1 MDDKKRA
8 FYDSLPTKKLNSEIS
23 SLKKSVESI
32 GKMLPKLEGVERE
45 MRMGEQTRMLEEI
58 DELKLMVN
66 RRKEEELAKKAA
78 EKEKLKNADA
88 LHKALPT
95 VMGIFDKKKAAAEE
109 KAEEKEKSEAVEA
122 SDEVEGFKSVDEE
135 SGITYSKP
143 SLEDPDDID
152 IEIISAM
159 EPIHIP
165 ATPASEEDVKP
176 VEETL
181 HQTYATT
188 QNKELRASHLLNL
201 DAIMITDGNMK
212 DAELVDDFEQST
224 PDDYG
229 IPDNDMTDV
238 LQGIADEIVSEPVQ
252 QFTAEDVRNMSA
264 EDRERERCRQY
275 NYQNTLIHE
284 LRVQTVDSIKERIRQ
299 NIRIVAENLHLL
311 SMREPA

>member
-32 GKMLPKLEGVERE
+32 GKMLPKLDGVERE

-95 VMGIFDKKKAAAEE
+95 VMGILDKKKAAAEE
-109 KAEEKEKSEAVEA
+109 KAEETEKSETIES

-135 SGITYSKP
+135 SGIIYSKS

-165 ATPASEEDVKP
+165 ATPASEEEVKP

-188 QNKELRASHLLNL
+188 QNKELRSSHVLNL
-201 DAIMITDGNMK
+201 DAIMVTDGNME
-212 DAELVDDFEQST
+212 DAELVDNFEQST

-238 LQGIADEIVSEPVQ
+238 LQGIADEIVSEPVL
-252 QFTAEDVRNMSA
+252 QFTVEDVRNMSA

-311 SMREPA
+311 SMMEPA

>member
-32 GKMLPKLEGVERE
+32 GKMLPKLDGVERE

-95 VMGIFDKKKAAAEE
+95 VMGILDKKKAAAEE
-109 KAEEKEKSEAVEA
+109 KTEETEKSETVES

-135 SGITYSKP
+135 SGIVYSKS
-143 SLEDPDDID
+143 SLDDPDDID

-165 ATPASEEDVKP
+165 ATPASEESVKP
-176 VEETL
+176 IEEIL

-188 QNKELRASHLLNL
+188 QNKELRASHVLNL
-201 DAIMITDGNMK
+201 DAIMATDGNME
-212 DAELVDDFEQST
+212 DAKLVDNFEQST

-275 NYQNTLIHE
+275 NYQNTLIHQ

-311 SMREPA
+311 SMMEPA